1 MSITE
6 IVTERKHHL
15 KLYSTHSQ
23 QKEAFKSFDPSGKL
37 ARIYVCGVTPYD
49 TSHMGHAMTA
59 LTFDVLHRYLEHLS
73 FTVKHVQNITD
84 IDDDILKRAKRDG
97 ADWQELGQKWNQI
110 YLDSL
115 ATLNCLPFDAYI
127 PATAKIPEIITL
139 VGQLLEKGYAYHAKD
154 GNIYFEAAKFPAYG
168 KMSHLSE
175 QEMLEKAH
183 AAAADS
189 FVDDPANAA
198 KKDVRDFIVWQ
209 AHTPG
214 EPKWSAPWGEGRP
227 GWHIE
232 CSAISL
238 SEFGTQFEVH
248 GGGADLIFPH
258 HSSEIAQSEA
268 VTHVHPFVGY
278 WMHVGMVY
286 LGAKKMSKSLGNLVL
301 VRDAVKTNSP
311 DAIRLY
317 LLKCHYRTPLH
328 YEDSG
333 VKAAELDVKQL
344 KKALANE
351 EVIKFGTTL
360 EPTPWEDRFYAALD
374 DDLDT
379 PEAVAVALEL
389 ANLILNNSDDEDMS
403 AARAS
408 LKGMLSIL
416 GMPFVD
422 SAIVSGQGAGIENP
436 ANLDLGEKIE
446 EEGEVA
452 A

>member
-1 MSITE
+1 MSITKP
-6 IVTERKHHL
+6 VTERKHSL

-23 QKEAFKSFDPSGKL
+23 QKEPFKSFDPSGKL

-59 LTFDVLHRYLEHLS
+59 LTFDVLHRYLEHTG

-84 IDDDILKRAKRDG
+84 IDDDIIKRANRDG
-97 ADWQELGQKWNQI
+97 VDWRELAQKWNQI

-115 ATLNCLPFDAYI
+115 KTLNCLPFDAYI
-127 PATAKIPEIITL
+127 PATGKIPEIVAV
-139 VGQLLEKGYAYHAKD
+139 VGQLLEKGYAYKAKD

-175 QEMLEKAH
+175 LEILEKARN
-183 AAAADS
+183 AAVDS
-189 FVDDPANAA
+189 LADDPENPT

-209 AHTPG
+209 VSKPG

-232 CSAISL
+232 CTAISMGEL
-238 SEFGTQFEVH
+238 GPQFEVH

-268 VTHVHPFVGY
+268 ITGVNPFVGY

-286 LGAKKMSKSLGNLVL
+286 LGKEKMSKSLGNLVL
-301 VRDAVKTNSP
+301 VRDAVKLHTP
-311 DAIRLY
+311 DAVRLY
-317 LLKCHYRTPLH
+317 LLKTHYRTPLH
-328 YEDSG
+328 YEDNG
-333 VKAAELDVKQL
+333 VSEAELDVNQL
-344 KKALANE
+344 EKALSGEDAHASN
-351 EVIKFGTTL
+351 TL
-360 EPTPWEDRFYAALD
+360 EPTAWEDRFYTAMD
-374 DDLDT
+374 DDLNT

-389 ANLILNNSDDEDMS
+389 ANVINNNSDNENMS

-408 LKGMLSIL
+408 LKGMLSVL
-416 GMPFVD
+416 GMPC
-422 SAIVSGQGAGIENP
+422 ATPKN
-436 ANLDLGEKIE
+436 
-446 EEGEVA
+446 
-452 A
+452 